1 MNKTFFISAL
11 AASCLLSLNAS
22 AADILA
28 RVITSTPVVNQVAV
42 PRQVCNN
49 QQIMTETQRS
59 GGGALL
65 GAVAGGAVG
74 NAIGNGGG
82 RALATVIGLVGGA
95 MVGDR
100 AEGTNNQMNQVQ
112 NIQQCSTQTFYE
124 NRASH
129 YNVVYEYQGTQYN
142 VQMAQDP
149 GPYVRLQV
157 TPVGAIN
164 PGSHA
169 GSFPAPQSGF
179 PAQRILP
186 AQPQTYYQ
194 QSPVQPGYVVQQPV
208 FLAPVVVESYS
219 TYYGRP
225 YYPRHAPSHVHQPYY
240 GPVGASISF
249 GYSRVTG
256 TGVRLQTRKKGRLM
270 RPFLMLRIFTATS
283 LSTRL

>member
-1 MNKTFFISAL
+1 MKKVIFLSIFATTGLL
-11 AASCLLSLNAS
+11 ASNAS

-42 PRQVCNN
+42 PRQVCNS
-49 QQIMTETQRS
+49 QQIITETPKS

-100 AEGTNNQMNQVQ
+100 VEGTNNQVQ

-149 GPYVRLQV
+149 GPYVRMQV

-164 PGSHA
+164 P
-169 GSFPAPQSGF
+169 APQPGF
-179 PAQRILP
+179 PAQA

-194 QSPVQPGYVVQQPV
+194 QAPVQPGYVVQQPV
-208 FLAPVVVESYS
+208 YLAPVVVESYS

-225 YYPRHAPSHVHQPYY
+225 YYPRHYYQPYY
-240 GPVGASISF
+240 GPVGASINL
-249 GYSRVTG
+249 GYSRG
-256 TGVRLQTRKKGRLM
+256 YGHWR
-270 RPFLMLRIFTATS
+270 
-283 LSTRL
+283 

>member
-1 MNKTFFISAL
+1 MKKIIALSAL
-11 AASCLLSLNAS
+11 ASTSLLALNAS
-22 AADILA
+22 ATDILA

-42 PRQVCNN
+42 PRQVCNS
-49 QQIMTETQRS
+49 QQVITQTPRS

-82 RALATVIGLVGGA
+82 RAVATMIGLVGGA
-95 MVGDR
+95 IVGDR
-100 AEGTNNQMNQVQ
+100 VEGTNNQMNQVQ

-164 PGSHA
+164 Q
-169 GSFPAPQSGF
+169 APQPGF
-179 PAQRILP
+179 PAQQIQP

-194 QSPVQPGYVVQQPV
+194 QTPAQPGYVVQQPIY
-208 FLAPVVVESYS
+208 LAPVVVESYS
-219 TYYGRP
+219 TYYPRP
-225 YYPRHAPSHVHQPYY
+225 YYPQHYYRPYY
-240 GPVGASISF
+240 GPSINF
-249 GYSRVTG
+249 GYSRG
-256 TGVRLQTRKKGRLM
+256 YGHWR
-270 RPFLMLRIFTATS
+270 
-283 LSTRL
+283 